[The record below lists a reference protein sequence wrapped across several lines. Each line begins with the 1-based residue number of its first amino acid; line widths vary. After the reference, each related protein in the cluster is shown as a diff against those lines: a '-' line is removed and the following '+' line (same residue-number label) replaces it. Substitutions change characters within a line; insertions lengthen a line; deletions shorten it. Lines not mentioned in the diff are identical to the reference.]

1 MAIEQRLVGY
11 LKHLRF
17 EDIPPKTVELS
28 KRAILDTLAVIM
40 CGSGADG
47 VDVLVD
53 VVRQWAGRPE
63 CIVPVYGV
71 RVPSPLASLASAT
84 MARAC
89 DFDSV
94 HEGAGI
100 HADATIVPAALA
112 AAQYRHV
119 STGAVTTGRDLIVA
133 RTIGVDLQCRLR
145 LAGGKRTKEYFTSET
160 YAPIPVAAMG
170 AKMLGLDEDRFFN
183 AMGIAYS
190 LCSGN
195 PQGYLEGADTVRL
208 QQGFAAQA
216 GIIALVLADRGL
228 QGVREMLGV
237 TYGLYAT
244 YTRGES
250 DLEALT
256 SGLGSEFRGDEVSL
270 KVYPCCKFTHG
281 AIVGAAQLMEVHGIR
296 VEQVREVSITTSSR
310 GYNLCGEPERKLAP
324 QTVTD
329 AQFSFYYIVGATL
342 LNGKVTVAD
351 FTREAIHDSSVLK
364 QARKVQVSVDPE
376 KDALPVMVVPVDLTM
391 KTTDGKEFSVRVE
404 GTKGDSKHPL
414 GLDEIEAKVR
424 QCARQA
430 VKPLGGQK
438 VDMLCELVRNLEDV
452 DDVTA
457 LLDCL
462 VQ

>member
-1 MAIEQRLVGY
+1 MEIEQRLVDY
-11 LKHLRF
+11 LRHIRF
-17 EDIPPKTVELS
+17 EDIPPETVEHS
-28 KRAILDTLAVIM
+28 KRAIFDTLAVIM

-47 VDVLVD
+47 IDALVD
-53 VVRQWAGRPE
+53 MAQQWSGKPE
-63 CIVPVYGV
+63 CIIPVHGG
-71 RVPSPLASLASAT
+71 RVPAPLASLVSAT

-112 AAQYRHV
+112 AAQYRHA
-119 STGAVTTGRDLIVA
+119 SRGAITTGRDLIVA

-145 LAGGKRTKEYFTSET
+145 LAGGKKTKEYFTSET
-160 YAPIPVAAMG
+160 YGPIPVAAMG
-170 AKMLGLDEDRFFN
+170 AKMLGFDEDHFFN

-216 GIIALVLADRGL
+216 GIMSLFLAERGL
-228 QGVREMLGV
+228 RGVRDMFEGI
-237 TYGLYAT
+237 YGFYAT

-250 DLEALT
+250 ELEILT
-256 SGLGSEFRGDEVSL
+256 SGLGREFRGDEVSL

-281 AIVGAAQLMEVHGIR
+281 AIVGVADLMEVHDIKS
-296 VEQVREVSITTSSR
+296 EQVRNVAITTSSR
-310 GYNLCGEPERKLAP
+310 GYSLCGEPAQKLAP
-324 QTVTD
+324 RTVTD

-351 FTREAIHDSSVLK
+351 FTQEAIHDSSVLE

-376 KDALPVMVVPVDLTM
+376 KDALPVMVVPVDLIM
-391 KTTDGKEFSVRVE
+391 KTNDGKEFSMRIE
-404 GTKGDSKHPL
+404 STKGDLKNPL
-414 GLDEIEAKVR
+414 CFDEIETKVR
-424 QCARQA
+424 QCSRQA
-430 VKPLGGQK
+430 AKPLENKK
-438 VDMLCELVRNLEDV
+438 VNMLCEIVRNLEDV
-452 DDVTA
+452 DDIIT

-462 VQ
+462 V